1 MNKGKTK
8 TTIIAIVAIVVIVL
22 CIGFFCWKLLGNKT
36 EDETPQGERE
46 AVFMLLILQNVI
58 QKMNY
63 ILLLGYYKF
72 PVYIAHTF

>member
-1 MNKGKTK
+1 MSSD
-8 TTIIAIVAIVVIVL
+8 L
-22 CIGFFCWKLLGNKT
+22 T
-36 EDETPQGERE
+36 EINRRWDSSSPQGERE
-46 AVFMLLILQNVI
+46 EVFMLLILQNVI